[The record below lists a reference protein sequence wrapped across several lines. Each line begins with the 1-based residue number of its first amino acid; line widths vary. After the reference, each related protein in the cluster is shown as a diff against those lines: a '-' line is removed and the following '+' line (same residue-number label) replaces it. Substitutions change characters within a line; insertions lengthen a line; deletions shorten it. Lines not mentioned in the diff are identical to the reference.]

1 MVSILPGF
9 SRESSGF
16 TMTQFTIYAVEH
28 YILIGLYTFAFVL
41 VIVDIWTILIRQK
54 RYKTIPLSAFYV
66 FSFFTIL
73 LRLIFIIIIW
83 SKLEIFAA
91 YINDCYLTT
100 KLGVGL
106 I

>member
-1 MVSILPGF
+1 M
-9 SRESSGF
+9 
-16 TMTQFTIYAVEH
+16 
-28 YILIGLYTFAFVL
+28 
-41 VIVDIWTILIRQK
+41 
-54 RYKTIPLSAFYV
+54 PLSAFYV

-83 SKLEIFAA
+83 SSFKIFAA

-106 I
+106 IQSWMVLEIALRERRTYKLTPAESAASAESFEKRLLYG